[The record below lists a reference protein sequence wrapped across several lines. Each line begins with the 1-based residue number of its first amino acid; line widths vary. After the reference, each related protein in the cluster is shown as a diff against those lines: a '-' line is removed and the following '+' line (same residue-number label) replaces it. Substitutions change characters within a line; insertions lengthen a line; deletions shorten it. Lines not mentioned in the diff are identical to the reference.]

1 MTKVA
6 LQEKLRLAFLLG
18 AGLACASGLA
28 ETQGTYYLDPK
39 GVTDWVTDYTYWK
52 LGSTSGAPA
61 TENVNPKYNYVYNGS
76 SRMKGPKASSGY
88 ADYTFNGNSLILACN
103 NKNAGL
109 LLQNDSADQVI
120 TFANE
125 GLIFSKT
132 AYLGSWTGHNA
143 DIYGKITVNNGVQM
157 GVFDYTDDTAFTFHD
172 KIFGSGTIHVYSML
186 ESQADG
192 AARQFTANFPE
203 GTLAEFTG
211 TVKASWGQNYT
222 SSTHFNA
229 SKGIIGLNG
238 GDFPGTVEVAVGGV
252 LKCTGT
258 NTIGA
263 LTLKTGSTLDFSAE
277 QPTSESE
284 PVLSVANALTVE
296 DVADVKLPAS
306 DETFDQIIAAI
317 PECESGR
324 YAMRAKRG
332 ILLRAPDDTTPAA
345 DKFNLGAGGNGD
357 PIMPDVKA
365 TFDGRDLKYGPDLKY
380 YVLGSGFATK
390 TSGTGAASDDM
401 TNVVNWSDGKVPDD
415 PDTGYILVGKM
426 FRNPNRYSTGSGEN
440 RDVFAGGALITK
452 GTCTF
457 IEQDSGF
464 VCNDLRIM
472 DGSLNI
478 RDINANGWV
487 DKFWDNDFNCYTD
500 DGRKRVWAPEKAVS
514 FEGNYGLAS
523 GARMT
528 LSPYIMTNPAWDMR
542 VNFYGNGLI
551 QTSLGQQTK
560 TYVYK
565 YGSPVFRFS
574 GDNSKF
580 YGQICINSSVWTND
594 CRTHAYFTRK
604 EAFGGGRASMVMNAL
619 QLERNT
625 VLHIPSNSVI
635 TVDQDNLG
643 FYLTG
648 NAAALPQ
655 GNCGF
660 VEFDI
665 GSNSVF
671 ALKEQLTFNNA
682 LKKTGLGTF
691 ALGGTKRFQTA
702 KSTYSDTPVAG
713 VTDGTNVLMIAEGT
727 FKPLVSTAVDGL
739 EVRFEEGTGLEI
751 EATDEVA
758 DGIGRYGMVNTWSTP
773 FVLPEGGIM
782 VTVTDP
788 EGKLRKLPKAQRK
801 VAIATVSA
809 EAASA
814 LRGKM
819 TAVMAAGPKYTGAT
833 IEESDNG
840 DDTVTFYVVPQGLGF
855 VLMFR

>member
-1 MTKVA
+1 MKRLLMMLMAVMAVA
-6 LQEKLRLAFLLG
+6 P
-18 AGLACASGLA
+18 SLA
-28 ETQGTYYLDPK
+28 ETQGTYYLDPN
-39 GVTDWVTDYTYWK
+39 GVEGWVTDYTHWK

-61 TENVNPKYNYVYNGS
+61 TEDVNPKYDYVYNGNK
-76 SRMKGPKASSGY
+76 RMKGPAVSSGY
-88 ADYTFNGNSLILACN
+88 ADYTFNGNSLILDCN
-103 NKNAGL
+103 NVNAGF
-109 LLQNDSADQVI
+109 LLQNDQNQTF

-125 GLIFSKT
+125 GLVFRKN
-132 AYLGSWTGHNA
+132 AYLGSWSGGNA
-143 DIYGKITVNNGVQM
+143 DIYGKITVNSGVQM
-157 GVFDYTDDTAFTFHD
+157 GIYESGSKSKAFTFHD
-172 KIFGSGTIHVYSML
+172 KFYGSGTVHVYSQL
-186 ESQADG
+186 DTGYKNAY
-192 AARQFTANFPE
+192 AFTANFLD
-203 GTLAEFTG
+203 GTLSEFTG
-211 TVKASWGQNYT
+211 TIKASWGQLYT
-222 SSTHFNA
+222 SSSYTSD
-229 SKGIIGLNG
+229 SKGIIGLTG

-252 LKCTGT
+252 LRSAGT

-263 LTLKTGSTLDFSAE
+263 LTLKAGSTLDFSAE

-284 PVLSVANALTVE
+284 PVLSVSNTLVAE
-296 DVADVKLPAS
+296 DVVGVNLPAS
-306 DETFDQIIAAI
+306 GETFDQIVAAI
-317 PECESGR
+317 PGCEGGR
-324 YAMRAKRG
+324 YVMQAKRG
-332 ILLRAPDDTTPAA
+332 ILLRGPDGTTPDV
-345 DKFNLGAGGNGD
+345 DKFNLGAGGTGD
-357 PIMPDVKA
+357 PVVPDVKA
-365 TFDGRDLKYGPDLKY
+365 EFDGRDLKYGPDLKY
-380 YVLGSGFATK
+380 YVLGNGFADNK
-390 TSGTGAASDDM
+390 SGTGVASDDM

-415 PDTGYILVGKM
+415 PETGYILVGKF
-426 FRNPNRYSTGSGEN
+426 FRYPDRYDTGSEEN

-472 DGSLNI
+472 GGSLEI
-478 RDINANGWV
+478 RDYHANGWV

-500 DGRKRVWAPEKAVS
+500 KGEKRVWAPVKAVS
-514 FEGNYGLAS
+514 FEGNYGIVS

-528 LSPYIMTNPAWDMR
+528 LDPYIMTNPAWDMR
-542 VNFYGNGLI
+542 ANFYGNGLI
-551 QTSLGQQTK
+551 QTALGQQTK
-560 TYVYK
+560 TLVYK
-565 YGSPVFRFS
+565 YGSSVFRFS

-580 YGQICINSSVWTND
+580 YGQIAINSSVWTND

-619 QLERNT
+619 QLSCNT
-625 VLHIPSNSVI
+625 VLHIPSSSMI

-702 KSTYSDTPVAG
+702 KSVYSDAPVAG
-713 VTDGTNVLMIAEGT
+713 VTDGTNVLTIAEGT

-739 EVRFEEGTGLEI
+739 EVRFEEGTGLEL

-758 DGIGRYGMVNTWSTP
+758 DGIGRYGMVNTWTTP
-773 FVLPEGGIM
+773 FVLPEGGITVM
-782 VTVTDP
+782 VTDP

-819 TAVMAAGPKYTGAT
+819 TAVMAAGPKYTGAI

-840 DDTVTFYVVPQGLGF
+840 DDTITFYVVPQGLGF